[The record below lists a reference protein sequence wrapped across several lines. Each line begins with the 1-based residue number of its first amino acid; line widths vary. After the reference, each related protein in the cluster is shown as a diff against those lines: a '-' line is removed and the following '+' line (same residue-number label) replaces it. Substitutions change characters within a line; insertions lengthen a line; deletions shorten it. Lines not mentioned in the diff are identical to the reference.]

1 MKTSTQSKLL
11 ILPLLASTAVSKVIH
26 SGGSGGVA
34 TGMTR
39 DPSTGDLVVVGTIY
53 EETFWDMDAAN
64 GKPTSCFMVTGN
76 FTKAHFERHAVHTP
90 ELCFGDVVVVD
101 QGDLQSQAVVT
112 GTSAG
117 MSDMVTLYDYE
128 HLEHT
133 YALSQ
138 EYYPVAMSHNE
149 GDKVIVGFHQY
160 KGLPFEGDAGNDKGL
175 NLNDLV
181 KFWDRLKSP
190 NHMTST
196 VSRFTKMST
205 NTGRVHFD
213 KHLKTHFGVTTVAK
227 IVHLKHQNRF
237 MVAGSTTGSGEHIGA
252 YPRDKIDWDGYVAI
266 FDATTGEIVFGGA
279 DNRIQSE
286 EGADDFVHSIC
297 THKQYAFIVGVTEG
311 TVAEDAEQQ
320 GGAFVIKMDTKTRE
334 IKWKK
339 QISGAYDDLKCE
351 AHYRGVFVGGMQMV
365 REAETGKLVSDVFV
379 SRFDYTGDQMWAQK
393 LDSEVITHERGDD
406 VLVDLDVSHDGKE
419 LIALMNTRVLH
430 RGENKVM
437 LVDIDIHNG
446 ESDLSR
452 EIVLAVQENDED
464 TNDEDSDT
472 NANLGLYWVLSC
484 VCGAGVLLFL
494 IGKRRQYL
502 RERDARNRA
511 MGEDDYA
518 NNLKKWMDDD
528 EIFDYDQD
536 GLFKSELPDKKL
548 KLKPSVRG
556 NRLGFGAGM
565 MSSADRRFYD
575 VEMY

>member
-1 MKTSTQSKLL
+1 MKTSTSRSKFLL
-11 ILPLLASTAVSKVIH
+11 WPLLASTTAVGKVIH

-34 TGMTR
+34 TGVTR
-39 DPSTGDLVVVGTIY
+39 DPKTGDLVVVGTIY
-53 EETFWDMDAAN
+53 EESFWDMDAAN

-76 FTKAHFERHAVHTP
+76 FTKAHFERQAVHTP

-101 QGDLQSQAVVT
+101 QGDLQSQSVVT

-117 MSDMVTLYDYE
+117 MSDLVTLYDYE

-133 YALSQ
+133 YALSK
-138 EYYPVAMSHNE
+138 EYYPVTMSHNE

-160 KGLPFEGDAGNDKGL
+160 KGLPFEGDVGNEQGL
-175 NLNDLV
+175 NLNDLI
-181 KFWDRLKSP
+181 KFWDRLKTP

-196 VSRFTKMST
+196 VSRLTKMST

-213 KHLKTHFGVTTVAK
+213 KHLKTHFGVTTIAK

-266 FDATTGEIVFGGA
+266 FDETTGEIVFGGA

-286 EGADDFVHSIC
+286 EEADDFVHSIC
-297 THKQYAFIVGVTEG
+297 THKEYVFIVGVTEG
-311 TVAEDAEQQ
+311 TIADDAEQQ
-320 GGAFVIKMDTKTRE
+320 GGAFVIKMDTKTLE
-334 IKWKK
+334 VKWKK
-339 QISGAYDDLKCE
+339 QIQGSYDNLRCE

-365 REAETGKLVSDVFV
+365 KEAETGKIVSDVFV

-393 LDSEVITHERGDD
+393 LDSELVTHERGDD

-437 LVDIDIHNG
+437 LVDIDIHTG

-452 EIVLAVQENDED
+452 DIILTAQQVDIISD
-464 TNDEDSDT
+464 DSNT
-472 NANLGLYWVLSC
+472 GHLQVFWWLSA
-484 VCGAGVLLFL
+484 VCGAGLLFL
-494 IGKRRQYL
+494 LNGKRRQYM
-502 RERDARNRA
+502 REKHARDKALA
-511 MGEDDYA
+511 ECDYE

-536 GLFKSELPDKKL
+536 GLYRSELADKKHL
-548 KLKPSVRG
+548 KLKPNVRG
-556 NRLGFGAGM
+556 DLRGFGAGL